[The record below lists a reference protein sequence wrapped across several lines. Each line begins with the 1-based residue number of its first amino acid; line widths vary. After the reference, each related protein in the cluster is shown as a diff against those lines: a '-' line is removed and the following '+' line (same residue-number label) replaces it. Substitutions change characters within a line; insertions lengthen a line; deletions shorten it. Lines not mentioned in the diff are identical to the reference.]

1 MKFVAYYRV
10 STAKQG
16 RSGLGLEAQ
25 RASVHAYVKD
35 GRIFAEYVEV
45 ESGKR
50 NDRPELARAIAHAR
64 REGATLVIA
73 KLDRLARSVGFIF
86 ALRDAGVRFIACDMP
101 EANTLTIGLL
111 AALAQ
116 HERELISERTKAA
129 LAAKKARGF
138 VLGSPQNLTPAA
150 TIKAAAARRRRA
162 LEDPSNRRA
171 TELALLYRERG
182 LSYEAISHTLNS
194 NGHTARRGGSFHAC
208 TIRATSEARY
218 ADVCL
223 ESGSLICGRLR
234 VAAQCRIDLTICV
247 NIWVATFGASR
258 YSAKMRSAIG

>member
-1 MKFVAYYRV
+1 MKFVSYYRV

-25 RASVHAYVKD
+25 QASVRAYIKD
-35 GRIFAEYVEV
+35 GRILAEFVEV

-50 NDRPELARAIAHAR
+50 NDRPELAQAIAHAG
-64 REGATLVIA
+64 REGATLIIA
-73 KLDRLARSVGFIF
+73 KLDRLARSVAFIF

-138 VLGSPQNLTPAA
+138 VLGSPQNLTKEA
-150 TIKAAAARRRRA
+150 TIKATAARRRCA
-162 LEDPSNRRA
+162 LEDPANRRA
-171 TELALLYRERG
+171 TELAVLYRETG
-182 LSYEAISHTLNS
+182 LSYGAIAQKLNS
-194 NGHTARRGGSFHAC
+194 NGHTARRGGLFYAC
-208 TIRATSEARY
+208 TVERLLKRAAP
-218 ADVCL
+218 AMCL
-223 ESGSLICGRLR
+223 KQ
-234 VAAQCRIDLTICV
+234 AA
-247 NIWVATFGASR
+247 
-258 YSAKMRSAIG
+258 